1 MLVQDKTSPIIMQFN
16 LIALIIICFLTTN
29 SFSDALFFTQILTT
43 VVNIPSRIARP
54 FAAKGFTTATDAL
67 GSHVA
72 STGGHLPL
80 QAFSD
85 EENMMK
91 ETGR

>member
-1 MLVQDKTSPIIMQFN
+1 MMAVGVDFTLHFVRK
-16 LIALIIICFLTTN
+16 
-29 SFSDALFFTQILTT
+29 SFVLSLDSLSNVFFTQILTT
-43 VVNIPSRIARP
+43 VVKIPIPIARP
-54 FAAKGFTTATDAL
+54 FAAKGFATATDAL